1 MNKEIH
7 RERFNSIASKYKT
20 EKYPGRRNC
29 LLFVLDYLDPD
40 TSDII
45 LDVGCGPGTQL
56 IDMASFIKLGF
67 GIDLSEKMI
76 EMAENRAK
84 NKCEN
89 LNFFVS
95 SAESLPDEMS
105 DIGINKIYS
114 NYALHHLPDDL
125 KFESINSLSKIL
137 IPGGRFVLGDL
148 MLSDI
153 PDQYESMFDY
163 VGYGPGSDT
172 PSSVADLEVKF
183 KKAGLKSKVRLLNPI
198 SGVIIGTKT

>member
-7 RERFNSIASKYKT
+7 RERFNSVAGNYKT
-20 EKYPGRRNC
+20 EKYPGRYNC
-29 LLFVLDYLDPD
+29 LLFVLDYLDPG

-67 GIDLSEKMI
+67 GIDLSEEMI
-76 EMAENRAK
+76 EVAK
-84 NKCEN
+84 NGAQKNGN

-95 SAESLPDEMS
+95 SAESLPNEIFDF
-105 DIGINKIYS
+105 GINKIYS

-125 KFESINSLSKIL
+125 KSKSIKNFAKIL
-137 IPGGRFVLGDL
+137 ATGGKVVLGDL
-148 MLSDI
+148 MLSKS
-153 PDQYESMFDY
+153 PNQYASIFDY
-163 VGYGPGSDT
+163 VGYGPGGDT
-172 PSSVADLEVKF
+172 PSTVSNLKSMF
-183 KKAGLKSKVRLLNPI
+183 KNAGLKPTVRLLTPV